1 MQLDRDAIDRHGC
14 LDRVGGIGIPALLAA
29 YPVSEASVY
38 ARFQIAHHLSGYP
51 DTESEVHAALL
62 LALAAYAD
70 SGTSIYARLKLDH
83 NLSGSPDTDSSEYA
97 RFQITQLLKVPTI
110 CTQPAYYGRE
120 QLDRAGL
127 DRRYTQVRSC
137 PPSFGTVSSLF
148 ARLELASW
156 ISSASDSES
165 SIFAW
170 LRLDH
175 LLQGTPDTDSSIRA
189 ALLLALAS
197 YIESDSNIYARL
209 QIGHNCAVIA
219 DCESSEYARFQINN
233 LLKTITDTDS
243 SEYARLR
250 IDQLCQAIA
259 NTVSDVYSG
268 LAFVESITFIFSGTL
283 AIGKTLCID
292 GRKFSVVNDGVN
304 AIGSFSGE
312 FPAIYQGTNTLV
324 YTDSEGSRTVQLVVL
339 KRDRKV

>member
-165 SIFAW
+165 SIFA
-170 LRLDH
+170 
-175 LLQGTPDTDSSIRA
+175 
-189 ALLLALAS
+189 
-197 YIESDSNIYARL
+197 RL